1 MFSGNR
7 RGTGL
12 EIDVTVQD
20 QAGSQTSHKASSD
33 RYLDYTKWHEIAVR
47 FQDTQSLI
55 RIFVDNKMVKV
66 ESFGGFDS
74 FPSDAELRLAQVF
87 EIGLESTASI
97 TQRFEVSCFYLSRN
111 LFPCVATKLREAPFN
126 TLFFV
131 RISRL
136 KFAKF

>member
-20 QAGSQTSHKASSD
+20 QAGSQSSYKASSD

-66 ESFGGFDS
+66 QSFGGFDS
-74 FPSDAELRLAQVF
+74 FPADAQLRLAQ
-87 EIGLESTASI
+87 I
-97 TQRFEVSCFYLSRN
+97 FEVYQENTGRITDRFKVSCV
-111 LFPCVATKLREAPFN
+111 LF
-126 TLFFV
+126 
-131 RISRL
+131 
-136 KFAKF
+136 